1 MYHVMCH
8 VMCAQFGPGEL
19 RTREALPSETRARRQ
34 VEDAGDASGQSG
46 VCAAQFDGRS
56 VFGGKCGWFWL
67 NASGVSDWAAGAR
80 ESGDGGAEEARFVR
94 AAIAEGSF

>member
-1 MYHVMCH
+1 MGIACRLFWHADAPLQLFSRDMYHVMC
-8 VMCAQFGPGEL
+8 VQFGPGEL

-56 VFGGKCGWFWL
+56 VFGGKCG
-67 NASGVSDWAAGAR
+67 
-80 ESGDGGAEEARFVR
+80 
-94 AAIAEGSF
+94 